1 MLSRDGPI
9 IMPANRYPTSDGSF
23 ILLNTSP
30 SIKADT
36 SKIIILKKN
45 DSDMM
50 FSCFMSLVI
59 SLKEIPRFSILV
71 FSYENESWKH
81 LIRHTCVHRMG

>member
-1 MLSRDGPI
+1 MLSREGPI
-9 IMPANRYPTSDGSF
+9 ITPANRYPTSDGSF

-45 DSDMM
+45 DSDKVI
-50 FSCFMSLVI
+50 FSFYVTT
-59 SLKEIPRFSILV
+59 ILGT
-71 FSYENESWKH
+71 
-81 LIRHTCVHRMG
+81 I